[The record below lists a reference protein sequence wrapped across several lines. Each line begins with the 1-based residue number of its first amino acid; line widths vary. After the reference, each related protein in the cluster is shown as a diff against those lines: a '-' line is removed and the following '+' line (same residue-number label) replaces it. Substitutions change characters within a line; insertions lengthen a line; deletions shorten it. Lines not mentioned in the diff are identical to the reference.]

1 MHALLA
7 AALLSVLPDV
17 VVLQNGYR
25 FEGAVASDDGA
36 ILVLRRRF
44 DEIHIDRSEVAKI
57 EKGPLSWEEYA
68 AKAKALGADPG
79 AKERVVLARWCRDKG
94 LIAEARAEFEAA
106 LAKDPENA
114 EARAALNW
122 RKEDG
127 KWRKDLSLWAADWMK
142 ADEWAKAPPAA
153 PPDAGARR
161 EKRQADAAEW
171 MRTAGDGKRAE
182 LLARLTQCVM
192 QGDPGARH
200 EAAAAFR
207 AEGVP
212 IAALE
217 LLAHELDFSDPAA
230 APDSIEFAWN
240 DAGDRAPC
248 FLALPGR
255 KRFPGPRPVLVSM
268 HVTSGEARERRDR
281 FALLAR
287 QAGWIVA
294 APHSPPNFGKGW
306 GSTEPERRVTLAALD
321 AVLRRTPADPDR
333 VFINGSSMG
342 GNGAWE
348 IAMLHADRWAGASP
362 WISGARVRTMPF
374 LANLRGLPIEARVG
388 ALEDGLMLEAT
399 REAVAFLREGL
410 GSPAALLEEPDW
422 THLDKDETW
431 IPAFAEWAAPLRR
444 NVCPSAV
451 VQRFVTLPQSRHHW
465 LAAESLRGAAP
476 LDPTRG
482 DLAVPA
488 TGTEAERRRDYVKK
502 GRDGTAMIAGRV
514 EGQTIVIEARKVGR
528 VTVWLS
534 DALVDLDRDVTIEI
548 NGKKAFSGKIE
559 RSIEALVDEIA
570 ATGDAGRVY
579 VAKKSLEVK

>member
-7 AALLSVLPDV
+7 AALLSLLPDL
-17 VVLQNGYR
+17 VVLKNGYR
-25 FEGAVASDDGA
+25 FEGAVASDDGT

-44 DEIHIDRSEVAKI
+44 DEIHIRREEVAKV

-68 AKAKALGADPG
+68 AKAKALGADPA
-79 AKERVVLARWCRDKG
+79 AKDRVALARWCRDKG

-106 LAKDPENA
+106 LAKEPENA
-114 EARAALNW
+114 EARAALNFRREGSAW
-122 RKEDG
+122 VR
-127 KWRKDLSLWAADWMK
+127 DLSLWAADWLK
-142 ADEWAKAPPAA
+142 SDEWATAVPAA
-153 PPDAGARR
+153 ADRAARR
-161 EKRQADAAEW
+161 EKRQAEAAEW
-171 MRTAGDGKRAE
+171 LRAAGEGKRTE
-182 LLARLTQCVM
+182 LLGRLTQCVM
-192 QGDPGARH
+192 QGDAAVRR

-207 AEGVP
+207 ADGVP
-212 IAALE
+212 VAVLE
-217 LLAHELDFSDPAA
+217 LLAHDLDFSDPAA
-230 APDSIEFAWN
+230 AADAIEFAWN

-248 FLALPGR
+248 FLALPDR

-281 FALLAR
+281 FAVLAR
-287 QAGWIVA
+287 EAGWIVA

-333 VFINGSSMG
+333 VFLNGSSMG

-374 LANLRGLPIEARVG
+374 LANLRGLPVEARVG

-399 REAVAFLREGL
+399 REAVAFLRDGL

-422 THLDKDETW
+422 THLDRDETW
-431 IPAFAEWAAPLRR
+431 IPDFAAWAAPIRR
-444 NVCPSAV
+444 DVCQPAV
-451 VQRFVTLPQSRHHW
+451 VQRFVTLSQARHHW

-534 DALVDLDRDVTIEI
+534 DALIDLDRDVTIEI
-548 NGKKAFSGKIE
+548 NGKKAFAGKIE

-579 VAKKSLEVK
+579 VARKTFDVK